1 MHYCENGCDAEVN
14 DAGYCPQCGHR
25 NPGLGLEDDSD
36 SDDDPCRIC
45 GAERCGED
53 CCWLC
58 LACEIDTADHD
69 EVYCRPCAADRD
81 TGADE
86 YHQAF

>member
-25 NPGLGLEDDSD
+25 NNGYGLEEDGDDYEL
-36 SDDDPCRIC
+36 CRIC
-45 GAERCGED
+45 GAERCSQD

-58 LACEIDTADHD
+58 LHCEIDTADD
-69 EVYCRPCAADRD
+69 GDGVYCQPCANHLEA
-81 TGADE
+81 E
-86 YHQAF
+86 